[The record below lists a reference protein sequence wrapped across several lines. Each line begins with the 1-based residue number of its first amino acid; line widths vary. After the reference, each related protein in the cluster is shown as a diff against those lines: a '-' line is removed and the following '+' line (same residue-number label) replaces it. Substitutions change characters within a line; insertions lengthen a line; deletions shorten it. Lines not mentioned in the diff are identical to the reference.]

1 MKKGWNWYLTI
12 CLRIVI
18 TMIKQDEKMYTIK
31 VKKGS
36 LAYKWMENQDSYTGA
51 FREAIELIVEEFGV
65 GNLKEARFNRHM
77 SSSRS
82 VIDRKTT
89 FIQEKTELS
98 KPVEK
103 RIDEN
108 EKPKIQGLGMLTEI
122 G

>member
-51 FREAIELIVEEFGV
+51 FKEVIGLIVEEFGE
-65 GNLKEARFNRHM
+65 GNLKEAMLKRRMAASNA
-77 SSSRS
+77 

-89 FIQEKTELS
+89 FIQEKTEPS
-98 KPVEK
+98 KPVEN

-108 EKPKIQGLGMLTEI
+108 EKPKIKGLGMLTEI

>member
-51 FREAIELIVEEFGV
+51 FKEVIGLIVEEFGE
-65 GNLKEARFNRHM
+65 GNLKEAMLKRRIAASNA
-77 SSSRS
+77 
-82 VIDRKTT
+82 VIDRKESFTKD
-89 FIQEKTELS
+89 KTETI

-103 RIDEN
+103 RIDKN
-108 EKPKIQGLGMLTEI
+108 EKPKIKDLGMLTEI

>member
-18 TMIKQDEKMYTIK
+18 TMIKSDEKMYTIK

-51 FREAIELIVEEFGV
+51 FREAIEMIVEEFGV
-65 GNLKEARFNRHM
+65 GNLKEARLNRHM

-82 VIDRKTT
+82 VIDRKESFT
-89 FIQEKTELS
+89 QDKTETI

-103 RIDEN
+103 RIDTN
-108 EKPKIQGLGMLTEI
+108 EKPKIKGLGMLTEI

>member
-51 FREAIELIVEEFGV
+51 FREAIELIVEEFGE

-82 VIDRKTT
+82 VIDRKESFTKD
-89 FIQEKTELS
+89 KTETI

-103 RIDEN
+103 RIDKN
-108 EKPKIQGLGMLTEI
+108 EKPKIKDLGMLTEI

>member
-1 MKKGWNWYLTI
+1 
-12 CLRIVI
+12 
-18 TMIKQDEKMYTIK
+18 MIKQDEKMYTIK

-51 FREAIELIVEEFGV
+51 FKEAIGLIVEEFGE
-65 GNLKEARFNRHM
+65 GNLKEAMLKRRMAASNA
-77 SSSRS
+77 

-89 FIQEKTELS
+89 FTKDKTETI

-103 RIDEN
+103 RLDKN
-108 EKPKIQGLGMLTEI
+108 EKPKIKDLGMLTEI

>member
-1 MKKGWNWYLTI
+1 
-12 CLRIVI
+12 
-18 TMIKQDEKMYTIK
+18 MIKQDEKMYTIK

-51 FREAIELIVEEFGV
+51 FREAIEMIVEEFGV
-65 GNLKEARFNRHM
+65 GNLKEARLNRHM

-82 VIDRKTT
+82 VIDRKASFTKD
-89 FIQEKTELS
+89 KTETI

-103 RIDEN
+103 RIDKN
-108 EKPKIQGLGMLTEI
+108 EKPKIKDLGMLTEI

>member
-18 TMIKQDEKMYTIK
+18 TMIKSDEKMYTIK

-65 GNLKEARFNRHM
+65 GNLKEAMLKRRMAASNA
-77 SSSRS
+77 
-82 VIDRKTT
+82 VIHRKTT
-89 FIQEKTELS
+89 FIKDETEPS

-103 RIDEN
+103 RIDKN
-108 EKPKIQGLGMLTEI
+108 EKPKIKDLGMLTEI